1 MMTSAD
7 RAELRTLI
15 MACEGYRRKP
25 YHCTAGKLTVGYGR
39 NLDDVGIDQEE
50 ARYLLDRDINKVILD
65 LALFP
70 WFESLDAVR
79 QRALINMQFQLGL
92 GGFHAFQKMLVAL
105 AKKDYE
111 TAAHEMLD
119 SKWARSDTPAR
130 AKAMAEMVRTGTQ
143 TGSLGV

>member
-1 MMTSAD
+1 MMTATD

-15 MACEGYRRKP
+15 MGCEGYRRKP
-25 YHCTAGKLTVGYGR
+25 YRCTAGKLTVGYGR

-70 WFESLDAVR
+70 WFESLNPIR

-92 GGFHAFQKMLVAL
+92 GGFHAFQKMIAAL

-111 TAAHEMLD
+111 TAANEMLD
-119 SKWARSDTPAR
+119 SKWCKLDSPDR
-130 AKAMAEMVRTGTQ
+130 AKAMAEMVRNGAN
-143 TGSLGV
+143 V